1 MADTYTERICQ
12 ALERIATALEIINE
26 YGVTISTL
34 YEEPIE
40 CSCTVRKQATENKR

>member
-40 CSCTVRKQATENKR
+40 VTGLVTVKED

>member
-1 MADTYTERICQ
+1 MTDTHAERICQ
-12 ALERIATALEIINE
+12 ALERIATALETINE

-40 CSCTVRKQATENKR
+40 VKGSLTVKEY

>member
-12 ALERIATALEIINE
+12 ALERIATALETINE
-26 YGVTISTL
+26 YGVKINTL

-40 CSCTVRKQATENKR
+40 VKRIMTVKED

>member
-1 MADTYTERICQ
+1 MTDTYTERICKS
-12 ALERIATALEIINE
+12 LERIATALETINE

-40 CSCTVRKQATENKR
+40 VKGLVTVKEN